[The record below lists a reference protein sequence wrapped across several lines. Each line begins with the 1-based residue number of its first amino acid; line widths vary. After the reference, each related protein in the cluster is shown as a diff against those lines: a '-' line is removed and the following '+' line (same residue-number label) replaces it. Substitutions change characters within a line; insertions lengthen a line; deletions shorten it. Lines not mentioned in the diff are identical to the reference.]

1 LERSEIS
8 GHSAK
13 PDDRFHLV
21 NYSASARAA
30 AIAAALD
37 MPASSFEVAAA
48 AAALATVLVLD
59 LNGHVA
65 WDPACRVRDRQ

>member
-21 NYSASARAA
+21 DYSASAKAS

-37 MPASSFEVAAA
+37 MPASSFEVA
-48 AAALATVLVLD
+48 TVLVLD
-59 LNGHVA
+59 LNGHKA
-65 WDPACRVRDRQ
+65 WDPAYRIRDRQ